1 MLASNK
7 PRNDFILTSQSI
19 LVCVCETYAC
29 LCMGA
34 CVCLCVCVW
43 CVLVCAWGL
52 CVCDVCLFYIVCVC
66 TCVLIYTHTHMKGQ
80 RRTPGVLL
88 RHSPSYF
95 HWGRVSHWTRS
106 SLSLISVRLTNQQ
119 APLILHSSDS
129 LNFRTEVTW
138 ALCHPWFLTWVL
150 GMEMQ
155 VLMPAWQVLLSPEP
169 SYHPSN

>member
-1 MLASNK
+1 MW
-7 PRNDFILTSQSI
+7 D
-19 LVCVCETYAC
+19 VCLFVHGGVCMFVCMCVMCAC
-29 LCMGA
+29 LCMGP
-34 CVCLCVCVW
+34 VCLWCMPVLHCVCVY
-43 CVLVCAWGL
+43 VCA
-52 CVCDVCLFYIVCVC
+52 YIH
-66 TCVLIYTHTHMKGQ
+66 THTYEGQ